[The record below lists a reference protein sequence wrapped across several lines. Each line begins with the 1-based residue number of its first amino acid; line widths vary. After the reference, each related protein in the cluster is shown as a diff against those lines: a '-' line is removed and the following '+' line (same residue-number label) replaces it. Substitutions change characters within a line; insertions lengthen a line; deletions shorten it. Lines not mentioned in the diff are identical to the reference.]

1 MNLDDRKS
9 RILYAIV
16 RDYVQTTRPVG
27 SERLIE
33 AYGIGCKSAT
43 VRNEMSE
50 LSELGYIVQPHTSAG
65 RIPTDLGY
73 RYYVDTLMPPSTPEP
88 EVDRLGEDL
97 HHKPWDELDAI
108 LNQTCRILASL
119 TSYLS
124 IATNP
129 ITETTCLHRVYVSQ
143 ATARHMLLVVVL
155 STGHVEH
162 RLIEGDTL
170 PSEAQLSQ
178 ITNYLNGVVGDRE
191 LTELGRILATLE
203 TPNEMQQHTPAI
215 GRVVAALIQVVSNS
229 REQGKI
235 YMEGSNQILRQPEF
249 HDMERLE
256 LLFTALE
263 EKRHFYEVLR
273 HAWSE
278 HRVTVIIGTENSYA
292 PMQSCSLITSLYH
305 IGGRPAGVLGVVGP
319 TRMNYDHATVT
330 VARMAGHLSQALTA
344 LSQA

>member
-9 RILYAIV
+9 RILHAIV

-33 AYGIGCKSAT
+33 AYGLGCKSAT

-50 LSELGYIVQPHTSAG
+50 LSDLGYIVQPHTSAG
-65 RIPTDLGY
+65 RIPTDRGY
-73 RYYVDTLMPPSTPEP
+73 RYYVDALMPEAAPVP
-88 EVDRLGEDL
+88 EVDRFGEDL
-97 HHKPWDELDAI
+97 LQKSWDELDAI
-108 LNQTCRILASL
+108 LYQTCRILASL

-129 ITETTCLHRVYVSQ
+129 ITETTCLHRVYVSP

-162 RLIEGDTL
+162 RLVECEAL
-170 PSEAQLSQ
+170 PSESQLIQ
-178 ITNYLNGVVGDRE
+178 MTNLLNANVGDKALSE
-191 LTELGRILATLE
+191 IGRILSAVE
-203 TPNEMQQHTPAI
+203 VPSEMQPFAFAL
-215 GRVVAALIQVVSNS
+215 GRVVTVLGQVVANS

-235 YMEGSNQILRQPEF
+235 FMEGSNQILRQPEF
-249 HDMERLE
+249 HDVERLE
-256 LLFTALE
+256 LLFSALE
-263 EKRHFYEVLR
+263 EKRKFYEVLR
-273 HAWSE
+273 HTWSE
-278 HRVTVIIGTENSYA
+278 HRVTVIIGTENTFI
-292 PMQSCSLITSLYH
+292 PMQSCSLITALYH

-319 TRMNYDHATVT
+319 TRMNYDSATVT